1 MSGLEVENS
10 KFVAHAIEIQVIH
23 VVETTRMTV
32 NCTKNEKEARAK
44 RAKLLFF
51 NVKYANCDVIFAV
64 VVMVA

>member
-1 MSGLEVENS
+1 
-10 KFVAHAIEIQVIH
+10 
-23 VVETTRMTV
+23 MTV
-32 NCTKNEKEARAK
+32 NCTKNEKGARAK